1 MLVRWRRTEDGEWP
15 YYAEVDGHVLRV
27 RVNDFPAE
35 PLYSL
40 VRRRRADRG
49 SRGLADGVGQAARD
63 SRTLNPLADASLSV
77 G

>member
-15 YYAEVDGHVLRV
+15 FYAEVEGHVLRV

-40 VRRRRADRG
+40 FVGDEHVED
-49 SRGLADGVGQAARD
+49 LEDWPPVWVKPADGQGATPA
-63 SRTLNPLADASLSV
+63 P
-77 G
+77 